1 MLIELL
7 TFCCHANRVGRLTA
21 QGLIGLQIFEI
32 IQPYYYQ
39 NNDK

>member
-1 MLIELL
+1 MSVEFL

-21 QGLIGLQIFEI
+21 QELIGLQLFEI

-39 NNDK
+39 YNDK